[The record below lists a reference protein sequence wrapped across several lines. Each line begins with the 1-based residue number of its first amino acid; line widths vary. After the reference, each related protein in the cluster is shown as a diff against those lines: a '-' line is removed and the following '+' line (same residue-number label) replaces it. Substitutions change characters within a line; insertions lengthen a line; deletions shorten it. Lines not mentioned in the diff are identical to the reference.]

1 MGFTPTRVPSKP
13 GSGPPAQS
21 RVWRPCRWYR
31 VTLCTEEQP
40 VPAQPGQQR
49 ALPCR
54 ADCSCLS
61 LQDWQLTSR
70 RPPALTA
77 AGSRCAIQ
85 HPFPF
90 QRRCLIPWT
99 GSLGLHSGQL
109 PDSLGDPGH
118 RNRVT
123 PLNPTINSTPIVC
136 QARSDPSCHLISKK
150 GDTDHH
156 PVGKLTQE
164 RQSDLP
170 RPHGTALKLRPLWI
184 PKAT

>member
-40 VPAQPGQQR
+40 VPAQSGQQR
-49 ALPCR
+49 ALPCH

-61 LQDWQLTSR
+61 LQDRQLTSR

-85 HPFPF
+85 HPSPF

-118 RNRVT
+118 HNRVT
-123 PLNPTINSTPIVC
+123 PQP
-136 QARSDPSCHLISKK
+136 
-150 GDTDHH
+150 HH
-156 PVGKLTQE
+156 QFHSHSMPG
-164 RQSDLP
+164 P
-170 RPHGTALKLRPLWI
+170 LRPLMSLNLKERRYR
-184 PKAT
+184 PSSCGETDTGEAK